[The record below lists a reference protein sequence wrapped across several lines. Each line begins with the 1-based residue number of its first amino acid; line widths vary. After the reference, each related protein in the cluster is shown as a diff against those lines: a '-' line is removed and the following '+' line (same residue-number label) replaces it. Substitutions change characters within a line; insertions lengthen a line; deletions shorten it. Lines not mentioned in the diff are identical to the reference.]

1 MIMVYRRT
9 EPASP
14 IRRHPSI
21 VPFSRDHH
29 FGLLLSWKI
38 RQGIKNHID
47 GERISDYVIYFF
59 EKALA
64 PHFRLEEEQLF
75 PLFAEGHAGC
85 QQALREHTQL
95 EFLVNEL
102 RRDKTGKVILQAF
115 ADLLEKHIRFEERI
129 LFNQLQTEIYDPH
142 LTEDRSQHLTKED
155 DPDLNWEDHFWTAS
169 PEKRRRNK

>member
-1 MIMVYRRT
+1 MLMVSRRT

-14 IRRHPSI
+14 IRRHPLI

-38 RQGIKNHID
+38 KQGIKNQVD
-47 GERISDYVIYFF
+47 AERISDYVIYFY
-59 EKALA
+59 EKALV

-75 PLFAEGHAGC
+75 PHFSAGHAGC

-102 RRDKTGKVILQAF
+102 HRDKAGTVILQAF

-129 LFNQLQTEIYDPH
+129 LFNQLQTEIYDPQ
-142 LTEDRSQHLTKED
+142 LSEDRSNHLTKED
-155 DPDLNWEDHFWTAS
+155 DPDLDWEDHFWARARG
-169 PEKRRRNK
+169 K

>member
-1 MIMVYRRT
+1 MIKVSRRT
-9 EPASP
+9 EPVNP

-29 FGLLLSWKI
+29 FGLLLCWKI
-38 RQGIKNHID
+38 RQGIKIQVD
-47 GERISDYVIYFF
+47 AERISDYVIYFF
-59 EKALA
+59 EKALV

-75 PLFAEGHAGC
+75 PLFPEGHAGC

-129 LFNQLQTEIYDPH
+129 LFNQLQTEIYDPQVTDDRSNH
-142 LTEDRSQHLTKED
+142 LTRED
-155 DPDLNWEDHFWTAS
+155 DPDLHWEDHFWARARG
-169 PEKRRRNK
+169 K

>member
-1 MIMVYRRT
+1 MIKVSRRT
-9 EPASP
+9 EPVNP

-29 FGLLLSWKI
+29 FGLLLCWKI
-38 RQGIKNHID
+38 KQGIKNQVD
-47 GERISDYVIYFF
+47 AERISDYVIYFF
-59 EKALA
+59 EKALV

-75 PLFAEGHAGC
+75 PLFPEGHAGC

-102 RRDKTGKVILQAF
+102 RRDKTGNVILQAF

-129 LFNQLQTEIYDPH
+129 LFNQLQTEIYDPQVTDDRSNH
-142 LTEDRSQHLTKED
+142 LTRED
-155 DPDLNWEDHFWTAS
+155 DPDLHWEDHFWARARG
-169 PEKRRRNK
+169 K